1 MSVLIRESEEHP
13 SRVGEG
19 GLEAPSLVEPI
30 DVSHEVDVRIA
41 RCFAGDIFH

>member
-1 MSVLIRESEEHP
+1 MRVLIRESEEHP

-19 GLEAPSLVEPI
+19 GLEAPSLVESI
-30 DVSHEVDVRIA
+30 DVCHEINVRIA